1 MLYTHFTEELLGL
14 QGVKITNIEKEE
26 NNITIYLEME
36 RKSHGHK
43 GTQRDGSLVFPCLCV
58 GLIVFYCVHT

>member
-43 GTQRDGSLVFPCLCV
+43 GTVLLCSLVCV
-58 GLIVFYCVHT
+58 LV